1 MFKTNFT
8 ITVARS
14 FTRFTMI
21 DVLARSNSDRDT
33 TRPRV
38 TSNSDIAMSSIA
50 STSFL
55 PNSLFM
61 GGGLTSF
68 ATTCKHIIIGTTA
81 PKI

>member
-33 TRPRV
+33 T
-38 TSNSDIAMSSIA
+38 
-50 STSFL
+50 
-55 PNSLFM
+55 
-61 GGGLTSF
+61 GLTMTHSYEF
-68 ATTCKHIIIGTTA
+68 NCKHKQLTLHGWPINLICNYMQTHNNWYNCTTNTR
-81 PKI
+81 